1 VKVVIFAGG
10 RVARQKKLQEE
21 PGINED
27 DGMPELL
34 IKAIAISTK
43 MQGWVDLFNPAT
55 KNWEAAELKIYVIV

>member
-1 VKVVIFAGG
+1 
-10 RVARQKKLQEE
+10 
-21 PGINED
+21 
-27 DGMPELL
+27 MPELV